1 MSHDVMID
9 LQQVNKFYR
18 GQKAPVVE
26 NMSMTIQQGEIIVL
40 VGPSGCGKTTT
51 MKMINRLIEP
61 SSGRILIDGTDVTA
75 LDGNDLRR
83 QIGYVIQQVGL
94 FPHMSVATNVGL
106 VPKMLGWDAK
116 RIEARADELLHLVG
130 LEPAIYRNR
139 LPRQLSGGQQQR
151 VGVAR
156 ALAADPPVM
165 LMDEP
170 FGATD
175 PMTRDRLQ
183 NEFLRL
189 QEQLRK
195 TIVFVTHDFDEAIK
209 MGTRIAVLGERSKI
223 RQFDTPENLLA
234 KPADSTVA
242 QFIGRGARLKQL
254 DLRQVDAI
262 TWQDVPLIQL
272 DKPVNGAKRQLD
284 QTEGSSA
291 LTVDADNRP
300 LRWVNARDLAA
311 RPDALD
317 EAGQTVTT
325 VEPQATLRDAL
336 DAMLASRDGA
346 AVVVD
351 EHGRYAGTVTL
362 DGLMQVI
369 HDTPERGEP
378 GSGVPDQR
386 SAAAPAAE
394 LTPEQR

>member
-1 MSHDVMID
+1 MSRDVMID
-9 LQQVNKFYR
+9 LQQVSKFYR

-26 NMSMTIQQGEIIVL
+26 NMSMTIHRGEIVVL

-106 VPKMLGWDAK
+106 VPKMLGWDRK
-116 RIEARADELLHLVG
+116 RIEARVDELLHLVG
-130 LEPAIYRNR
+130 LEPATYRNR

-189 QEQLRK
+189 QDQLRK

-209 MGTRIAVLGERSKI
+209 MGTRIAVLGERSRI
-223 RQFDTPENLLA
+223 RQFDTPEVLLA
-234 KPADSTVA
+234 HPADSTVA
-242 QFIGRGARLKQL
+242 QFIGGGAQLKQL
-254 DLRQVDAI
+254 DLRRVDAI
-262 TWQDVPLIQL
+262 QWDDVPLIRV
-272 DKPVNGAKRQLD
+272 DKAATGTRRHPDGAD
-284 QTEGSSA
+284 GSAA
-291 LTVDADNRP
+291 LTVDDDNRP
-300 LRWVNARDLAA
+300 LGWISAHDRTIRQGAPEGASQA
-311 RPDALD
+311 
-317 EAGQTVTT
+317 VTT

-336 DAMLASRDGA
+336 DAMLASRHGT

-351 EHGRYAGTVTL
+351 EQGRYAGAVTL
-362 DGLMQVI
+362 DGLMRVI
-369 HDTPERGEP
+369 HPTREQARLDSAVPGQTTGE
-378 GSGVPDQR
+378 VR
-386 SAAAPAAE
+386 SA
-394 LTPEQR
+394 LTPEKR